1 MVLVLGTY
9 VSPEDRRRLQQM
21 RAATKPAPRYVP
33 EFSRGYA
40 PGGRG
45 GRTDVSPSE
54 GSALMLDKY
63 GHLLPPRDELLNDPR
78 TPAEI
83 REENAQLRQD
93 DPDFSGLGGEAVLSQ
108 EEIDVRAQ
116 VIIENHVL
124 GNDPVDMPEM
134 SEVDIA
140 RVQEAIYDQLQQPA
154 EFEFED
160 AARRMDEYGSPTE
173 TVIDQLYNEEPG
185 TAYEF
190 EGHSYHLE
198 FGALVETR
206 PDGSQ
211 IVFKDAEV
219 IHERAVEMRQEA
231 AAEQQHDMSAE
242 HSRQR
247 QQEPSRPI
255 PSQDQRRQEAANAPE
270 VSPSNFQQIR
280 ENFAQ
285 QVAKSWADKASVR
298 EASAKRAAAKEQRAS
313 GKPQPSNE
321 VKAMPPEVAKRMEE
335 RRAPRPEQPKLA
347 PSQELA
353 QRAGEGMKLNAERRQ
368 TAGADVSFSVDPEAV
383 KVAKEQADKRM
394 EERRIGAPATETK
407 QQSVTA
413 EPSKSLSPAE
423 QAANLG
429 AASMQQNADRRRP
442 PTLVEHLQSKP
453 EGHIAVH
460 PTNGFG
466 YRLQGDTIHAMKDG
480 KPTGWT
486 MKAEDMQKFELNAR
500 QQKQAGPSQQT
511 AASEKPQQA
520 SPAQK
525 PQGKIAQAAQA
536 QAGGGSST
544 QNAAAQAEAT
554 MKANA
559 ERRAQQ
565 PTQQKREQTL

>member
-9 VSPEDRRRLQQM
+9 VSLEDRRRLQQM

-33 EFSRGYA
+33 ELSRGYA

-116 VIIENHVL
+116 VIIENRVL
-124 GNDPVDMPEM
+124 GNDPVDMTEM

-140 RVQEAIYDQLQQPA
+140 RVQEGIYDLLMQPA
-154 EFEFED
+154 DFELED
-160 AARRMDEYGSPTE
+160 AAWRMAENRTPEG
-173 TVIDQLYNEEPG
+173 TVIDQLYKEEPG
-185 TAYEF
+185 VAYVVED
-190 EGHSYHLE
+190 HTYHLE
-198 FGALVETR
+198 FDALVETR
-206 PDGSQ
+206 PDGDQ
-211 IVFKDAEV
+211 VVFKDAELV
-219 IHERAVEMRQEA
+219 QKRALEIRQEL
-231 AAEQQHDMSAE
+231 ESGQQQEKSSERSQH
-242 HSRQR
+242 R

-255 PSQDQRRQEAANAPE
+255 PSQDQPRQEAANATE
-270 VSPSNFQQIR
+270 VSQSDLQKIRATFSQQ
-280 ENFAQ
+280 F
-285 QVAKSWADKASVR
+285 AKSYADKAPAR
-298 EASAKRAAAKEQRAS
+298 EASAKRAAAKEQRNS
-313 GKPQPSNE
+313 
-321 VKAMPPEVAKRMEE
+321 AKSEAPTEE
-335 RRAPRPEQPKLA
+335 PKLA
-347 PSQELA
+347 PAQELA
-353 QRAGEGMKLNAERRQ
+353 KRADEGMKLNAERRQ
-368 TAGADVSFSVDPEAV
+368 AVSTEATFSVDPQAMERGGERTSAAEA
-383 KVAKEQADKRM
+383 KPEQ
-394 EERRIGAPATETK
+394 PA
-407 QQSVTA
+407 VTA
-413 EPSKSLSPAE
+413 EPSKPLSPIE
-423 QAANLG
+423 QAANRG

-466 YRLQGDTIHAMKDG
+466 YRLEGDTIHAMKDG

-486 MKAEDMQKFELNAR
+486 MKAEDMQKFELDAR
-500 QQKQAGPSQQT
+500 QQKQAGPSQQA

-520 SPAQK
+520 APAQK

-536 QAGGGSST
+536 QSGGGSST

-565 PTQQKREQTL
+565 QEQQKHRGAEIS